1 MMNETLTN
9 ESTLT
14 RPQVNNEVILDSFK
28 RQISLID
35 VKIQKAMAKN
45 DNPANKMERIPSEI
59 QEKIDQLD
67 NDIKKMVLQAEY
79 LGDAGKLEESER
91 INDEI
96 QKLRRQR
103 EDLITIAENPTMM
116 AKQMKVC
123 DICGAMQAT
132 NDTEKRNQT
141 HLEGKVHTGFLKL
154 REELQK
160 LIRRKE
166 MLKMHA
172 TTQKAL
178 KKEEYKKLN
187 TSEVRRRSPNKDERD
202 KREMRDNGKD
212 RERDEKRR
220 DKRDRSRERS
230 RDRDRS
236 RERTRDKPRK
246 DREKSRDRSRDRSAE
261 RKDKKKD
268 KKDKDKKK
276 RSRSRS

>member
-1 MMNETLTN
+1 MY
-9 ESTLT
+9 
-14 RPQVNNEVILDSFK
+14 
-28 RQISLID
+28 
-35 VKIQKAMAKN
+35 
-45 DNPANKMERIPSEI
+45 
-59 QEKIDQLD
+59 D
-67 NDIKKMVLQAEY
+67 NDIKKLVMQAEY

-96 QKLRRQR
+96 QKLRRAR

-166 MLKMHA
+166 MLKLHA
-172 TTQKAL
+172 TTQKAI
-178 KKEEYKKLN
+178 KKEEYKRQTDSDPK
-187 TSEVRRRSPNKDERD
+187 RRSPQREEKDRKDPRDVKERD
-202 KREMRDNGKD
+202 DRKKDKERHRSRERSKD
-212 RERDEKRR
+212 RERERPRNKSRER
-220 DKRDRSRERS
+220 SKERDRSRER
-230 RDRDRS
+230 DG
-236 RERTRDKPRK
+236 
-246 DREKSRDRSRDRSAE
+246 
-261 RKDKKKD
+261 KDKKKH

>member
-1 MMNETLTN
+1 MLTDDDRNPYERKYIDETIDT
-9 ESTLT
+9 
-14 RPQVNNEVILDSFK
+14 FK
-28 RQISLID
+28 RQIGLID

-103 EDLITIAENPTMM
+103 EDLITLAENPAMM

-123 DICGAMQAT
+123 DICGAMQAA

-172 TTQKAL
+172 TTQKAI

-187 TSEVRRRSPNKDERD
+187 APEVRRTLPIKEEKNRFETKE
-202 KREMRDNGKD
+202 KEG
-212 RERDEKRR
+212 RERDGGRDRDDRKK
-220 DKRDRSRERS
+220 DKRDRSKDREKRDRS
-230 RDRDRS
+230 KDRDRS
-236 RERTRDKPRK
+236 REKDKK
-246 DREKSRDRSRDRSAE
+246 DKE
-261 RKDKKKD
+261 KKKD
-268 KKDKDKKK
+268 KKEKDRKK